1 MNCGR
6 RNCDATWHGGWPRW
20 SNIWLGTTDRGLFI
34 WAKAKILNIF
44 EQYGTVL
51 SRDHIARL
59 DSTQLNWRL
68 CCGHSA
74 DQIGWVES
82 DLAMWSL
89 WKLNSSQLDKK
100 SPVWRQ
106 SWSCEHTENY
116 DWQKTGDFLSSWV
129 ELNWVG
135 FLLFRVITY
144 RSTQLKS
151 IQLNWPLTLSR
162 VTRCNHGHRVKWKCE
177 NRGDLQNNFGSS
189 ENDRKFGL
197 LNARI
202 DLIYRIAAILRQ
214 EGLASRPPKIRVSLL
229 PVMLDETPK
238 LFFFVVWAQALST
251 NSVTVKVL
259 MT

>member
-1 MNCGR
+1 MSKSENTKYIR
-6 RNCDATWHGGWPRW
+6 TIWHRFKSW
-20 SNIWLGTTDRGLFI
+20 SHCTTR
-34 WAKAKILNIF
+34 LN
-44 EQYGTVL
+44 
-51 SRDHIARL
+51 
-59 DSTQLNWRL
+59 STQLASVLWSLSWPNRLSWVGSGNVITLKAQLISTRQKVASLTSVVKLWAHWELRLTENWR
-68 CCGHSA
+68 
-74 DQIGWVES
+74 
-82 DLAMWSL
+82 
-89 WKLNSSQLDKK
+89 
-100 SPVWRQ
+100 
-106 SWSCEHTENY
+106 
-116 DWQKTGDFLSSWV
+116 FLSSWV